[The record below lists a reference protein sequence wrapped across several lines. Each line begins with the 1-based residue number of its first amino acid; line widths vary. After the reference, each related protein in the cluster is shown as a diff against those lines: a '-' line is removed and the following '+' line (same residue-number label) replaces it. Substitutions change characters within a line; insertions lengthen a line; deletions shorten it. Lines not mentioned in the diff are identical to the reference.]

1 VSDAGPKYLPI
12 YLNDHLTASTFAV
25 ELAGRGARENRG
37 SELGDFLA
45 DLRGEVERDRRT
57 LEEIMGS
64 LGVAKDP
71 IKRPVAWIA
80 EKLARLKLNGEL
92 LHYSPL
98 SRLEELEVLSLAI
111 EGKRVLWL
119 ALAEAHG
126 DRIGQPR
133 LAELAARA
141 EEQRVGVERHRL
153 EATHQALS

>member
-1 VSDAGPKYLPI
+1 MSHAEQKYLPI
-12 YLNDHLTASTFAV
+12 YLNDHLTAATFAL
-25 ELAGRGARENRG
+25 ELVGRGARENRD

-45 DLRGEVERDRRT
+45 GLRGELESDRRA
-57 LEEIMGS
+57 LEEVMGS
-64 LGVAKDP
+64 LRVAKDP

-111 EGKRVLWL
+111 EGKRLLWL

-126 DRIGQPR
+126 DGIGQER

-141 EEQRVGVERHRL
+141 EEQRVGVEGQRL
-153 EATHQALS
+153 QATHQALS